1 MFDYNFSQQLTTKRQ
16 IILLLSMVIPTDPD
30 ILKDIYKKKRELEE
44 EDYHKEELSS
54 RYILR
59 SYRPDVNYRMLFT
72 QINALYPGFIMYYI
86 DAYNE
91 PAWQGLITYPL
102 KEGYSDDLFVPSPSG
117 ISVINHLFQNWGY
130 YTNGS
135 IFDVY
140 DGANDGNLKLI
151 YNKNRHY
158 IELNEKIA
166 KFRRCVEL
174 FKNSDYTGLENE
186 IDDIDELDVE
196 SIEGIGDINWR
207 LGIQVDIHRRIE
219 CN

>member
-1 MFDYNFSQQLTTKRQ
+1 MFDYNFPQQLTMKRQ

-30 ILKDIYKKKRELEE
+30 ILKDIYKKKRELEA

-72 QINALYPGFIMYYI
+72 QINALFPGFIMYYI
-86 DAYNE
+86 DAHNE

-102 KEGYSDDLFVPSPSG
+102 KEGYSDDLVVPAPSG
-117 ISVINHLFQNWGY
+117 ISVINHLFRNWGIY
-130 YTNGS
+130 KYGS
-135 IFDVY
+135 IFDIY
-140 DGANDGNLKLI
+140 DGPNDGNLKLI
-151 YNKNRHY
+151 YNTNRHY
-158 IELNEKIA
+158 IDLNEKIT

-186 IDDIDELDVE
+186 FDDVDD
-196 SIEGIGDINWR
+196 IEGIGDINWR

-219 CN
+219 CS

>member
-1 MFDYNFSQQLTTKRQ
+1 MFDYNFPEQLTMKRQ

-30 ILKDIYKKKRELEE
+30 ILKDIYKKKKELEIE
-44 EDYHKEELSS
+44 EYYKEEISW

-59 SYRPDVNYRMLFT
+59 SWRPDDKYRMLFT

-91 PAWQGLITYPL
+91 PSWHGLITYPL
-102 KEGYSDDLFVPSPSG
+102 KEGYSEELVYPAPSG

-130 YTNGS
+130 YIDGS

-140 DGANDGNLKLI
+140 DGDNDGNLKLI
-151 YNKNRHY
+151 YNTNRHY
-158 IELNEKIA
+158 IELNEKIT

-186 IDDIDELDVE
+186 LDDVDD
-196 SIEGIGDINWR
+196 IEGIGDINWR
-207 LGIQVDIHRRIE
+207 LGIQVDIHRRFE
-219 CN
+219 CS

>member
-1 MFDYNFSQQLTTKRQ
+1 MR
-16 IILLLSMVIPTDPD
+16 ILEN
-30 ILKDIYKKKRELEE
+30 KKKRDLEV

-102 KEGYSDDLFVPSPSG
+102 KEGYSDDLVVPAPSG
-117 ISVINHLFQNWGY
+117 ISVINHLFRNWGIY
-130 YTNGS
+130 KNGS

-140 DGANDGNLKLI
+140 YGSNDGNLKLI
-151 YNKNRHY
+151 YNTNRHY
-158 IELNEKIA
+158 IDLNEKIA

-186 IDDIDELDVE
+186 FDALDGIDD
-196 SIEGIGDINWR
+196 IEGIGDINWR

-219 CN
+219 CS